1 MTALPDV
8 KAKTNSIVTMTIGE
22 MTVIVNDVS
31 MIILAVTRMI
41 VDVMSAAVPGIHP

>member
-1 MTALPDV
+1 MMIGV
-8 KAKTNSIVTMTIGE
+8 VTM
-22 MTVIVNDVS
+22 IVNDVS